1 MRRAAPP
8 GTGPGPPAPAAEIGP
23 PRRRCTRRSGGRVA
37 GRPVHPKAPPAA
49 WAWGIT
55 PAVAGASFIADPDN
69 TRHFAGDGNSNK
81 PIDSVSGLFKRG
93 LEGKPVRN
101 FTPPTTATAQNGA
114 R

>member
-1 MRRAAPP
+1 
-8 GTGPGPPAPAAEIGP
+8 
-23 PRRRCTRRSGGRVA
+23 V
-37 GRPVHPKAPPAA
+37 
-49 WAWGIT
+49 GIT
-55 PAVAGASFIADPDN
+55 PDLAAASFIADPDN

-81 PIDSVSGLFKRG
+81 PIDAVSGLFKRG